1 MTAENVAQ
9 TGGLSIAGFAR
20 WGAGPS
26 KRERNFYIALA
37 VALILH
43 ASFFISAIQSG
54 GDPKRLGAESG
65 ADDAISVSLVTEQD
79 LQSKATVADEVS
91 PPPGPVAP
99 TQEQQQAKPPPQ
111 QPPQEQQPQPPT
123 PPQPEQAKEEP
134 QPPEPQQPPP
144 QPQAQET
151 PQPPDTPQPDA
162 PQDADPAKP
171 ETVAKQEDTVPDSQP
186 PNLFSLDDQ
195 DPSKQQSKDEPKPK
209 PKTEPKQETKRETK
223 KPSTSKAAKKSSSKS
238 QNKLAA
244 LDLSTQALAPSL
256 SGGGGEAAFQRPP
269 GITRSGINDKFA
281 RDVIRAL
288 QQTMPQL
295 ANTLGRVT
303 VRIFLSDSGNVISVA
318 LLVGSKDS
326 SLNQDVVF
334 AAKQTSYPIPPAGSN
349 EADRTFMVTYI
360 YD

>member
-1 MTAENVAQ
+1 MTAEVGQ

-20 WGAGPS
+20 WGAGTS
-26 KRERNFYIALA
+26 KRERNFYIALV

-43 ASFFISAIQSG
+43 ASFFISAVQTG
-54 GDPKRLGAESG
+54 NAKRLGAEKG

-91 PPPGPVAP
+91 PPPGPIAP
-99 TQEQQQAKPPPQ
+99 TQQQQQAKPPPQ
-111 QPPQEQQPQPPT
+111 PQPQQQQPPT
-123 PPQPEQAKEEP
+123 PQPEQAKQEP

-151 PQPPDTPQPDA
+151 PQPPDTPQPDV
-162 PQDADPAKP
+162 PQESDPAKP
-171 ETVAKQEDTVPDSQP
+171 ETVAKQEDTSPDSQP

-195 DPSKQQSKDEPKPK
+195 DPSKQQSADEPKPK
-209 PKTEPKQETKRETK
+209 PKPKQEAKHDAK

-238 QNKLAA
+238 QNKLAS
-244 LDLSTQALAPSL
+244 LDLSAQALAPSL
-256 SGGGGEAAFQRPP
+256 SGGGGAAAFQRPP
-269 GITRSGINDKFA
+269 GITRSGLNDAFA
-281 RDVIRAL
+281 RAVIRAL

-303 VRIFLSDSGNVISVA
+303 VRIFLSESGNVISVTMLA
-318 LLVGSKDS
+318 GSKDP